1 MPGNSFGP
9 LTLIPVALLGLLYYA
24 AVIFCVWKFYQM
36 ISKINDNL
44 AGIRQA
50 MNRNAGET
58 TWTTRTP

>member
-1 MPGNSFGP
+1 M
-9 LTLIPVALLGLLYYA
+9 IPIALLGLLYYA

-36 ISKINDNL
+36 VSRINDNL

-58 TWTTRTP
+58 TWTLKTP